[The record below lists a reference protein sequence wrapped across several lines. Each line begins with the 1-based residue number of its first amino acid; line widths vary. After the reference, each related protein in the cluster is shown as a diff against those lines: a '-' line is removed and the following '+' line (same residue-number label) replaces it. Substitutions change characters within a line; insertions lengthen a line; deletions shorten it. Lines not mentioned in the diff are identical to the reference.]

1 MIFEK
6 IRAIISSQFD
16 VDEDKITPETSFAE
30 DLDADS
36 LDVVELMMSMEENFG
51 IEEIPE
57 DEIKTIETVGQLVD
71 FVTNATN

>member
-16 VDEDKITPETSFAE
+16 VDEEKITAATSFAE

-36 LDVVELMMSMEENFG
+36 LDVVELMMSMEEKFG

-71 FVTNATN
+71 FVTNAMN